1 MTDIFSL
8 APEGQAWADD
18 KTQDKIARPDDY
30 EPTFLQGAGSAI
42 FSGAAEGTIG
52 LAQSAVGF
60 SQRLISDPAFTA
72 DIAPTLNI
80 FRAMF
85 PGADESLNDT
95 YQSMGK
101 QLQDAR
107 SYVKPDAGSQGSAA
121 DILHGLG
128 QFIPAI
134 GTTIFGGPII
144 GAATAFGSTYEQSYQ
159 DFRGKGV
166 DESTSRN
173 LATQQSL
180 FNAAGMAL
188 PAAVGTTLAT
198 RIASGVAI
206 NTGFGGLNRY
216 SVGETLEEKGYT
228 DMAKQYRVF
237 DGQAMLIDA
246 VLGGTFGGA
255 HHLGASRS
263 SDTHQPDIAT
273 ESVKSPFGENYQPS
287 PDGSVESMVSDLAD
301 AGVIKLVDEPA
312 KDNSDGTASL
322 TSGYVSVGPEESAI
336 ISINLNGLKNHEG
349 LLDTLHHEALHLE
362 QRNYPDWKARKLAN
376 AVLDTAKNSPDIP
389 EFAFGLSSLERY
401 KENGNF
407 DAENVSYPA
416 EWIKNE
422 EVAAHAVQ
430 PSVKQPIPT
439 WERIASE
446 FKAYIFRYSGVQ
458 LGNITPEQ
466 LRAIVGMRLRGMK
479 LEASVEK
486 AFGVRAREA
495 IKPSDIDAAHTLNE
509 GLHYDLESAPVI
521 HGSNESINSH
531 VKAMD
536 EAYRQLND
544 GQPVNVEM
552 MARGL
557 AGPIRQEVLD
567 TATEQHQAIKQVF
580 DENGIRHEPA
590 AEASPEIPASRA
602 DSAFTATHDTSSQ
615 VSIDPDTG
623 QAISSASYDLMA
635 ARDLANLNP
644 EMTIAHPDTGQPMK
658 LADVLADFDEQI
670 KTAQKESKVYSVAAA
685 CFLRNS

>member
-18 KTQDKIARPDDY
+18 KTQSNIARAEDY

-85 PGADESLNDT
+85 PEADESLNDT

-107 SYVKPDAGSQGSAA
+107 SYVKPDIGSQGMAA
-121 DILHGLG
+121 EVLHGLG
-128 QFIPAI
+128 QFAPAI
-134 GTTIFGGPII
+134 GATIISGPAV

-188 PAAVGTTLAT
+188 PAAAGTALAT

-246 VLGGTFGGA
+246 VLGGAFGGA
-255 HHLGASRS
+255 HHLYARGRDASPEQNVES
-263 SDTHQPDIAT
+263 ETQNPAAETGNT
-273 ESVKSPFGENYQPS
+273 EQGMP
-287 PDGSVESMVSDLAD
+287 SVEPSSAPVEQSPATRSDAETSVEYDSRLSELQGLAD
-301 AGVIKLVDEPA
+301 QLIPVGDRKSLAADIHSAQRAL
-312 KDNSDGTASL
+312 DN
-322 TSGYVSVGPEESAI
+322 
-336 ISINLNGLKNHEG
+336 
-349 LLDTLHHEALHLE
+349 LE
-362 QRNYPDWKARKLAN
+362 QRRQILRDGKATTSSARRIRNRDIAALDAQIEPARASIEQQRQQLASHSRGGRYFE
-376 AVLDTAKNSPDIP
+376 AKADLSRIEQGIIP
-389 EFAFGLSSLERY
+389 ESMRGLVRE
-401 KENGNF
+401 
-407 DAENVSYPA
+407 
-416 EWIKNE
+416 
-422 EVAAHAVQ
+422 
-430 PSVKQPIPT
+430 
-439 WERIASE
+439 SE
-446 FKAYIFRYSGVQ
+446 
-458 LGNITPEQ
+458 
-466 LRAIVGMRLRGMK
+466 
-479 LEASVEK
+479 
-486 AFGVRAREA
+486 

-509 GLHYDLESAPVI
+509 GLHYDIESAPVL
-521 HGSNESINSH
+521 HGSNESVNSH
-531 VKAMD
+531 VSAMD
-536 EAYRQLND
+536 EAYRQLSE
-544 GQPVNVEM
+544 GQPVNVTAL
-552 MARGL
+552 ARGL
-557 AGPIRQEVLD
+557 DGPIRPDALD
-567 TATEQHQAIKQVF
+567 VTAEQHQAIKQVF
-580 DENGIRHEPA
+580 DENGIRHEPT
-590 AEASPEIPASRA
+590 AEAPPEIPAPRT
-602 DSAFTATHDTSSQ
+602 DSAFTATHDTGSQ

-658 LADVLADFDEQI
+658 LTDVLADFDEQI